1 MQTILALIAAYL
13 VFVTRTWAIT
23 RLVVLADVGLALL
36 FDLTPL
42 RIRFGI
48 VETIALGAT
57 LLLWAANLLIDRKP
71 QPAAAERS
79 AEGASTAKDSP

>member
-1 MQTILALIAAYL
+1 MHTILALIVAYL

-23 RLVVLADVGLALL
+23 RLAVLIDVGLSLL

-48 VETIALGAT
+48 VETIALAAT
-57 LLLWAANLLIDRKP
+57 LLLWAVNIILDRKP
-71 QPAAAERS
+71 RA
-79 AEGASTAKDSP
+79 AKDSP

>member
-1 MQTILALIAAYL
+1 MQTILALIVAYL

-23 RLVVLADVGLALL
+23 RLAVLVDVGLSLL

-48 VETIALGAT
+48 VEVIALAAT

-71 QPAAAERS
+71 RPAAKE
-79 AEGASTAKDSP
+79 SP